1 MNLFDLVAVL
11 TLNKSDF
18 SSGLKSAEGE
28 ASNFGNKIK
37 SGFGTIAKVG
47 GALMTATT
55 GAMIGFGKSAV
66 AAGADFDKAMSQV
79 AATMGKS
86 VSEIQ
91 DLRNFAQEMGSTTS
105 FSATEAA
112 EALNYMALA
121 GYDAETSMMMLP
133 NVLNLA
139 AAGDMELA
147 RASDMVTDAQTALG
161 LSLEDTNVMVDQ
173 MAKISSTT
181 NTSVSQLGDALLT
194 VGGNAKVVQGGTAE
208 LTAVLGAL
216 ADNGIKGSEAGT
228 HLRNIL
234 LAMNPTTDKA
244 ANAWEQLGVKAYDAQ
259 GNMRNLEDIF
269 MELEEAMAGMTE
281 QEKTAMKSA
290 MFNKTDLAAVNALL
304 ATNSDRWDEI
314 NTAAANAAGS
324 ADAMAKTQLDNL
336 AGDVTLFKS
345 ALEGARIAIS
355 DGITPT
361 LREFVQ
367 LGSEG
372 LSRFTMALKEGGLMG
387 AMDELGNFLGES
399 LGKLLEKVPTILSA
413 GGKLLGTVL
422 DTVIDILPGMFDTI
436 GNFIFENAD
445 SLFDGIEGLITKVVD
460 FVANNIGKFYDG
472 IYKLLGKI
480 ANRLPTLI
488 RTITSALPKVIKDIS
503 DAIVKN
509 APELIRGATET
520 VVAIA
525 QSLPT
530 IMMALVEAA
539 PDIIM
544 TVIDALIANSSILI
558 DGLVDVVFEICENI
572 PTIIQG
578 FIDKLPE
585 IIDKIFGEDG
595 FLSQQNIGKL
605 VDGAIAIVTT
615 LVENIPTIISGLLSA
630 IPGIV
635 GSILGAFGGNVN
647 DPSSLAYKMKN
658 LFTNVCT
665 AAGETFKELGHF
677 ASEAFDTILLAFS
690 DPQGALEKAF
700 NDIVRN
706 FQYSWKTIKEE
717 IKGGIELYDL
727 WLESIKADKER
738 ERTQAI
744 LKKLEEDSGIKWVR
758 EGNTYYMVDTNSEEY
773 QEQKAQKS
781 KDFWGNRGTQQ
792 KRADVR
798 NAGVIDITTNSFS
811 QPNEPQKVDLNVSGN
826 ATFTVEGV
834 SDEETFKQVNKAVLK
849 KVQNDSRFYFE
860 AGG

>member
-28 ASNFGNKIK
+28 ASSFGDKIK

-91 DLRNFAQEMGSTTS
+91 DLRDFAQEMGSTTS

-139 AAGDMELA
+139 AASDMELA

-269 MELEEAMAGMTE
+269 MELEESMAGMTE

-361 LREFVQ
+361 LREFVT

-422 DTVIDILPGMFDTI
+422 DTVIDILPGMFETI
-436 GNFIFENAD
+436 GTFIFDNAD

-460 FVANNIGKFYDG
+460 FVANNVGKFYDG
-472 IYKLLGKI
+472 VYKLLGKI

-488 RTITSALPKVIKDIS
+488 RTITAALPKVIKDIS
-503 DAIVKN
+503 DAIVQN
-509 APELIRGATET
+509 APQMITAATDI
-520 VVAIA
+520 V
-525 QSLPT
+525 L
-530 IMMALVEAA
+530 ALVENL
-539 PDIIM
+539 PDIIQ
-544 TVIDALIANSSILI
+544 A
-558 DGLVDVVFEICENI
+558 LVDEAPNILMAIVKGLNENI
-572 PTIIQG
+572 PRLVEGLIGTVGQLVA
-578 FIDKLPE
+578 KLPE
-585 IIDKIFGEDG
+585 IIQGIIDWIPDAIDSIFGENG
-595 FLSQQNIGKL
+595 FLSSENLQKIFDQIIILVSDIVDKLPELIKYLLTEGIPNIISSVITAFGFNIDDPDGIGYKL
-605 VDGAIAIVTT
+605 YHGIEAVLTECYNVASEIFSWFGDLMDDPASAIKKAFDGIVSYGLEALKSLWDIVGGIGD
-615 LVENIPTIISGLLSA
+615 LVEAWDQEQALKVQNARAKAAWAVQEKQGWKKIETGDGTL
-630 IPGIV
+630 IV
-635 GSILGAFGGNVN
+635 
-647 DPSSLAYKMKN
+647 
-658 LFTNVCT
+658 
-665 AAGETFKELGHF
+665 H
-677 ASEAFDTILLAFS
+677 
-690 DPQGALEKAF
+690 
-700 NDIVRN
+700 
-706 FQYSWKTIKEE
+706 
-717 IKGGIELYDL
+717 
-727 WLESIKADKER
+727 
-738 ERTQAI
+738 
-744 LKKLEEDSGIKWVR
+744 EDS
-758 EGNTYYMVDTNSEEY
+758 ETYQNYIAEQRKKSE
-773 QEQKAQKS
+773 
-781 KDFWGNRGTQQ
+781 DFFGVRGTGQ
-792 KRADVR
+792 KRNDVR
-798 NAGVIDITTNSFS
+798 NPYVIGDNITAS
-811 QPNEPQKVDLNVSGN
+811 NEPQEVDFKVSGN
-826 ATFTVEGV
+826 ATFTVEGAN
-834 SDEETFKQVNKAVLK
+834 DKETFKAVNKAIVK
-849 KVQNDSRFYFE
+849 NVQNDARFYVLE
-860 AGG
+860 SGG